1 MSRVLLLIAAL
12 ALPQAAG
19 AQTSDEDFAACLAGL
34 SERARNEGV
43 APAIIDRVVPAVEYQ
58 SRVIELDRQQPE
70 FLATFGDYLS
80 TRVTEQRVARGRELY
95 SEYADFLEE
104 LGERYQVP
112 GRYLI
117 AFWGLETNFGGY
129 LGRMPTLD
137 SLATLACDERRSRFF
152 SEQFVA
158 ALKMLEK
165 EGLEPDRLRGSWAG
179 AMGHTQFMPTTYARY
194 AVDGDGDG
202 RIDLFGSPRD
212 ALASGANFLQQL
224 GWESGTRWGREVRL
238 PKGFDFSKVGLGHS
252 QPLSAWV
259 DAGIT
264 RADGSALPSLPLEAS
279 LLVPAGSVGPAFLVY
294 SNFRVIMG
302 WNRSEYYALSVGHLA
317 DRIAGGGRLLQP
329 PPDQRALSRAEVIAM
344 QDQLRERGYPVGPSD
359 GIMGATTRLALRQ
372 FQRDVGLTPD
382 GFPDALTLSRLKGIQ
397 RQ

>member
-165 EGLEPDRLRGSWAG
+165 EELEPDRLRGSWAG